1 MLMNARHLKD
11 TSIMGHD
18 DVDDECFRNLQRRVL
33 QKNMYTYMCDVTS
46 INKNVDLL
54 TA

>member
-1 MLMNARHLKD
+1 
-11 TSIMGHD
+11 MGHD

-33 QKNMYTYMCDVTS
+33 KKNMYTYMCNVTS

-54 TA
+54 AA